1 MPQKWKNVSSSS
13 RSTTLKKKK
22 SFKGYSKKRRSAP
35 KLTKLVQNAIRD
47 STTNNWCLQKHV
59 AGELSY
65 SGYQLLQW
73 NIHGGQSSSAPQIP
87 KTAPHTITWWSSY
100 HHWAEMTQHMLYFW
114 KGGDSMITNMMF
126 QSVIL
131 VVRWSS
137 NRPIDSAQF
146 VFSNLTP
153 FYLSFAQLSSS
164 CDVLDGLIKNLTRHI
179 TELLIHR
186 EKVQLIN
193 LCLSKQGYYSV
204 QFKNGFCVSSSSI

>member
-1 MPQKWKNVSSSS
+1 MILGTCQCHHI
-13 RSTTLKKKK
+13 L
-22 SFKGYSKKRRSAP
+22 
-35 KLTKLVQNAIRD
+35 I
-47 STTNNWCLQKHV
+47 
-59 AGELSY
+59 
-65 SGYQLLQW
+65 
-73 NIHGGQSSSAPQIP
+73 
-87 KTAPHTITWWSSY
+87 WWSSY
-100 HHWAEMTQHMLYFW
+100 PHMMIIMLSYDDHHQTEKTQHMLYFW
-114 KGGDSMITNMMF
+114 KGGDSMISNMMF